1 MKRLTLFTVLCVCST
16 TLFSQNITNTLGT
29 SGAFKIKDATNNY
42 LTVSQPTGYLSLY
55 KSLVIPN
62 STDSTLGVIFKGTD
76 RFIHNYS
83 LNSLDGYN
91 TFIGIKSG
99 NFTMTGG
106 YNTAIGD
113 QSLFSNTEGYGNI
126 ALGFQS
132 LYSNTTGFQNTAV
145 GLGSLQYNTSAYN
158 NTAVGYLALNL
169 NTTGYH
175 NTASGCASL
184 QNNTAGEYNTSSGTY
199 SLNNNISGHF
209 NSAFGSSSLY
219 SNTIGSEN
227 TSMGTKSLFFN
238 TQGNK
243 NTALGL
249 ASLYSNTTGRENT
262 SAGYYSLYSNTGG
275 FQNTSVGYYS
285 LYSNTGGYLNTASGF
300 HSLWSNTTGYEN
312 TAMGTKS
319 LFSNTTGHHNTA
331 LGEYAGSTI
340 TTGNNLTCLGN
351 DANPTSDA
359 ATNQI
364 TLGNEN
370 ITSLRCNVTTITSLS
385 DARDKKNIKDLD
397 LGIDFLMK
405 ITPRLFNWDKREW
418 YENNTS
424 DGSKIQKTPTAGFI
438 AQELDEVQTMQNSE
452 WLSLV
457 LKDNPEKWEATPG
470 NLLPIMVKAIQD
482 LKREN
487 DELLSA
493 NDKLKDVTVTLAEKL
508 SKFEQT
514 QNMLVAEIEKLKT
527 NNNDNTNVSLGEK

>member
-1 MKRLTLFTVLCVCST
+1 M
-16 TLFSQNITNTLGT
+16 FSQNNITNTLGT

-42 LTVSQPTGYLSLY
+42 LTVSQSTGNLSLN

-62 STDSTLGVIFKGTD
+62 TTDSTLGVIFKGTD

-106 YNTAIGD
+106 YNTALGD

-145 GLGSLQYNTSAYN
+145 GLGSLQNNTSAYN
-158 NTAVGYLALNL
+158 NTAVGYLALNS

-175 NTASGCASL
+175 NTASGSASL
-184 QNNTAGEYNTSSGTY
+184 QSNTAGEYNTAFGTY
-199 SLNNNISGHF
+199 SLNNNTSGHF
-209 NSAFGSSSLY
+209 NTASGSSSLY

-227 TSMGTKSLFFN
+227 TALGYKSLFFN
-238 TQGNK
+238 ITGNK
-243 NTALGL
+243 NTASGL
-249 ASLYSNTTGRENT
+249 ASLYSNTTGDENT
-262 SAGYYSLYSNTGG
+262 A
-275 FQNTSVGYYS
+275 VGYYS
-285 LYSNTGGYLNTASGF
+285 LYSNTEGYD
-300 HSLWSNTTGYEN
+300 
-312 TAMGTKS
+312 
-319 LFSNTTGHHNTA
+319 NTA
-331 LGEYAGSTI
+331 LGSHSLYSNTGGYHNTAYGPYSLYSNTIGHGNTGLGTNAGNSI
-340 TTGNNLTCLGN
+340 GTGNYNTCLGYG
-351 DANPTSDA
+351 ANPTSQSA
-359 ATNQI
+359 SNQI
-364 TLGNEN
+364 TLGNGD

-385 DARDKKNIKDLD
+385 DARDKKNIKDLN

-405 ITPRLFNWDKREW
+405 IKPRLFNWDKREW
-418 YENNTS
+418 YENNKS
-424 DGSKIQKTPTAGFI
+424 DGSKMKEQPTAGFI
-438 AQELDEVQTMQNSE
+438 AQELDEVQTTQNSE
-452 WLSLV
+452 WLNLV

-482 LKREN
+482 LKKDN
-487 DELLSA
+487 DELLAA
-493 NDKLKDVTVTLAEKL
+493 NDKLKDATVTLTEKL
-508 SKFEQT
+508 SKFEHT

-527 NNNDNTNVSLGEK
+527 NNNESINVSLGDK